1 MADFHSTEQIIGT
14 VRMLLS
20 SLTEPKYLL
29 RKPTKAADPAYIVI
43 NSLPI
48 NADVMQKCIV
58 NVNYH
63 VKDMGLG
70 IPDLAKLEAGTTAI
84 LDILQKVTTSGFL
97 MDFES
102 QEIFP
107 ETALS
112 EHFSNIRF
120 SVKQINY

>member
-14 VRMLLS
+14 VRMLLG

-70 IPDLAKLEAGTTAI
+70 IPDLAKLKAGTTAI

>member
-1 MADFHSTEQIIGT
+1 MADFHSTEQIIGI
-14 VRMLLS
+14 VRMLLG

>member
-14 VRMLLS
+14 VRMLLG

-29 RKPTKAADPAYIVI
+29 RKPTKAAEPAYIVI

>member
-1 MADFHSTEQIIGT
+1 
-14 VRMLLS
+14 
-20 SLTEPKYLL
+20 
-29 RKPTKAADPAYIVI
+29 
-43 NSLPI
+43 
-48 NADVMQKCIV
+48 
-58 NVNYH
+58 
-63 VKDMGLG
+63 MGLG
-70 IPDLAKLEAGTTAI
+70 IPDLAKLESGTTAI

>member
-1 MADFHSTEQIIGT
+1 MADFHSTEHIIGT
-14 VRMLLS
+14 VRMLLG

>member
-14 VRMLLS
+14 VRMLLG

-70 IPDLAKLEAGTTAI
+70 IPDLSKLEAGTTAI

>member
-14 VRMLLS
+14 VRMLLG